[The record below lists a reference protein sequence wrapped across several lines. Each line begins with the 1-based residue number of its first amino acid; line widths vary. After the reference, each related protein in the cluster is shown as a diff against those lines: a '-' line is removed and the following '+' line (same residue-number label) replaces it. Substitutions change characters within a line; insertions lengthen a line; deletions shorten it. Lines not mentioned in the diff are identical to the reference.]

1 MSSES
6 ADVATR
12 SCESAVDIIAAIAA
26 EMMIPAAEALLEKAD
41 YSRAQKMLRELAE
54 IAPRD
59 ERILRL
65 AIRAFRP
72 SGDQET
78 LTRNGVRDIRD
89 VGNLVPNLDIAFSPS
104 DRPASSGSQI

>member
-1 MSSES
+1 
-6 ADVATR
+6 
-12 SCESAVDIIAAIAA
+12 
-26 EMMIPAAEALLEKAD
+26 MMIPAAEALLEKAD

-78 LTRNGVRDIRD
+78 LTRLTASLAD
-89 VGNLVPNLDIAFSPS
+89 VCYASGQEDQAKRFYLELVAGDPTNQLYRERLAQLV
-104 DRPASSGSQI
+104 AA